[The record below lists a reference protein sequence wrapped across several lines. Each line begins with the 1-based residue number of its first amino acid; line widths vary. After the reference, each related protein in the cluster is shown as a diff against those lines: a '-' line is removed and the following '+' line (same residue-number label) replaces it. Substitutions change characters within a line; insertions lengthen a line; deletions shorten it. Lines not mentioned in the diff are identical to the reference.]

1 MKKKVSIF
9 LICVIAV
16 TAFSGCS
23 KDTKTYNL
31 TADQVAKAI
40 IQQQKT
46 PSVTELSDKQ
56 ANSRYAFP
64 SGDVSGFTVYVA
76 EDGSYADEI
85 AVIKLS
91 SADKSGDIES
101 TLKQRV
107 DAINENFKDYQP
119 KECDKINKAI
129 VYTKGNFALL
139 AVSDSAQSI
148 KDNFIK
154 TLDNSAAKGK

>member
-9 LICVIAV
+9 LLCVIAI
-16 TAFSGCS
+16 TAFSACS

-31 TADQVAKAI
+31 TADQVAKTI
-40 IQQQKT
+40 IQQKS

-56 ANSRYAFP
+56 ANSRYAFT
-64 SGDVSGFTVYVA
+64 SGEVSGFTVYVA

-107 DAINENFKDYQP
+107 DAISENFKDYQP

-148 KDNFIK
+148 KDNFQK
-154 TLDNSAAKGK
+154 TLDDSAAKGK